1 MKKKLSSLVVL
12 LILPMGMLLAAD
24 PMPPKGFR
32 SIFNGKD
39 LTGWYGWNP
48 HSS

>member
-24 PMPPKGFR
+24 PVVSKG
-32 SIFNGKD
+32 
-39 LTGWYGWNP
+39 Y
-48 HSS
+48 